1 MACKFDG
8 VKDVKRDELRGCL
21 YPESVRVI
29 TFFLMRV
36 KDEER
41 GEKKVDDL
49 DDPRI
54 TQQVLP
60 PEIPLR
66 FTSFSKGSSPRTQS
80 F

>member
-1 MACKFDG
+1 
-8 VKDVKRDELRGCL
+8 
-21 YPESVRVI
+21 
-29 TFFLMRV
+29 MRV